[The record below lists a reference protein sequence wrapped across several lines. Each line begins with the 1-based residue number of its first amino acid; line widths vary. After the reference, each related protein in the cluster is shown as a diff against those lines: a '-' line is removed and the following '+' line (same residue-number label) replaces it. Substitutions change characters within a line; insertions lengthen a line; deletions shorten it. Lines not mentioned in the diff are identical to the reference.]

1 MQIRINNKEA
11 VSKIEKL
18 IEELNKINFNGNIQ
32 EYKAAFND
40 LREAMII
47 SLENIFSTNSIAL
60 KFESETTILENDFS
74 KYNTRT
80 EINKKIDCS
89 KVFLRRLVD
98 DISNNRYK
106 TDSESNDCISQET
119 ALVIVRRI
127 LQNFYKHIE
136 TMYQDK
142 VHGRGK
148 ILKEDL
154 DKIKIGNEYDVQR
167 ILYSLIRPIFPM
179 ARVEIPNDTG
189 YNSVRYDIFIDE
201 YDIVI
206 EVKCTRNN
214 MSERDITEE
223 LGSDAFHYKSTN
235 LFFFIYDKEKIIKN
249 VDAFTKSYTKTEDV
263 FNKNIETIVI
273 QPISL

>member
-1 MQIRINNKEA
+1 MKMRINNQEA
-11 VSKIEKL
+11 VSKIEKQ
-18 IEELNKINFNGNIQ
+18 IQELNNINFNGNIQ
-32 EYKAAFND
+32 EYKKIFNE
-40 LREAMII
+40 LREVII
-47 SLENIFSTNSIAL
+47 MLLKNIFSDNSIAL
-60 KFESETTILENDFS
+60 KFESETIILENDFS
-74 KYNTRT
+74 KQSTKT
-80 EINKKIDCS
+80 EINKKIDYS
-89 KVFLRRLVD
+89 KIFLRRLAN
-98 DISNNRYK
+98 DISNNVYLSSSLS
-106 TDSESNDCISQET
+106 DDCISQEI

-127 LQNFYKHIE
+127 LQNFHKHIE

-167 ILYSLIRPIFPM
+167 ILYSIIRPIFPM
-179 ARVEIPNDTG
+179 ARIEIPNDTG
-189 YNSVRYDIFIDE
+189 YNYVRYDIFIDQ

-206 EVKCTRNN
+206 EIKCTRNN

-263 FNKNIETIVI
+263 FNKHIETIVI